1 MELIHTCC
9 RNDNHKNDLIQLL
22 PWEYCKLVY
31 DDFHD
36 DSVFLEKK
44 RQSRHWY
51 FPPGFQIKSNS
62 FNEIMKL
69 LLDLIKK
76 DIESTVIWRLLT
88 H

>member
-36 DSVFLEKK
+36 DSVFLEKNGK
-44 RQSRHWY
+44 VDTGI
-51 FPPGFQIKSNS
+51 FPLVFKSNQ
-62 FNEIMKL
+62 IHLMKL
-69 LLDLIKK
+69 
-76 DIESTVIWRLLT
+76 
-88 H
+88 